1 MYSAKKERY
10 NSMKYNHFGDS
21 GLKVSEVSLGLWH
34 NFGTKD
40 NYEKMKEMIFT
51 AFDNGITM
59 FDLANNYG
67 PLPGSAEINFGK
79 VLNEDFISYR
89 DEILISTK
97 AGYPMWEGPYGDFA
111 SRKYLISSLNQSL
124 KRMGIDYVDI
134 FYSHRMDKR
143 TPLEETMQALDTAVK
158 SGKALY
164 AGISNYDSETTER
177 AADILNDL
185 KCPFI
190 VNQVRYSM
198 FDRHIEN
205 DNLFETAKKRGK
217 GLIIFSPLEQGL
229 LTDKYLH
236 GIPDDS
242 RMAKSIF
249 LPKNVLTTELKNKI
263 IKLNKIAKERNQ
275 TLAEMALSW
284 VLNKKEVSSVII
296 GASSKEQI
304 LDNIKI
310 NKLFSE
316 TELKEI
322 DKICL
327 SV

>member
-10 NSMKYNHFGDS
+10 NNMKYNNFGDS

-34 NFGTKD
+34 NFGTND

-67 PLPGSAEINFGK
+67 PLPGSAETNFGK
-79 VLNEDFISYR
+79 ILNEDFISYR

-97 AGYPMWEGPYGDFA
+97 AGYTMWEGPYGDYA
-111 SRKYLISSLNQSL
+111 CRKYLISSLDQSL

-143 TPLEETMQALDTAVK
+143 TPLEETMLALDTAVK

-249 LPKNVLTTELKNKI
+249 LSKNVLTTELKNKI
-263 IKLNKIAKERNQ
+263 ISLNKIARERNQ

-284 VLNKKEVSSVII
+284 VLIKKEVSSVII

-304 LDNIKI
+304 FDNIKI

>member
-10 NSMKYNHFGDS
+10 NYMKYNRFGNS

-34 NFGTKD
+34 NFGTSD
-40 NYEKMKEMIFT
+40 NFEKMQEMVFT

-67 PLPGSAEINFGK
+67 PIPGSAETNFGK
-79 VLNEDFISYR
+79 IIKDDLKSYR
-89 DEILISTK
+89 DEILISSK
-97 AGYPMWEGPYGDFA
+97 AGYPMWEGPYGDFG
-111 SRKYLISSLNQSL
+111 SRKYLISSLDQSL

-134 FYSHRMDKR
+134 FYSHRMDKE
-143 TPLEETMQALDTAVK
+143 TPLEETMQALDMAVK

-164 AGISNYDSETTER
+164 AGISNYDSETTNK
-177 AADILNDL
+177 ASDILNDL

-198 FDRHIEN
+198 FDRHIEK
-205 DNLFETAKKRGK
+205 DNLFETASKRGK

-229 LTDKYLH
+229 LTDRYIL
-236 GIPDDS
+236 GIPKDS
-242 RMAKSIF
+242 RMTKSQF
-249 LPKNVLTTELKNKI
+249 LPKSVLTKELKDKI
-263 IKLNKIAKERNQ
+263 ISLNNIAKDRNQ

-284 VLNKKEVSSVII
+284 VLIKKEVSSVII

-304 LDNIKI
+304 LDNLKI
-310 NKLFSE
+310 NKVFTQL
-316 TELKEI
+316 ELKEI

-327 SV
+327 TV